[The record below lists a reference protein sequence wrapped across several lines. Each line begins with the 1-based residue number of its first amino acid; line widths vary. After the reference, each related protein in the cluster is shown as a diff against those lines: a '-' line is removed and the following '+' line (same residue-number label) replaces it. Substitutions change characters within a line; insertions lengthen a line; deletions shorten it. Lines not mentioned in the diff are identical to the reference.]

1 MRWGKARYIKELQ
14 WRLQGLT
21 EQYWQQSSEV
31 ISLRI
36 DKENLER
43 KVEQLQ
49 AIPRPQ
55 EKVR

>member
-14 WRLQGLT
+14 WRLQELT

-49 AIPRPQ
+49 AIPRTQ

>member
-1 MRWGKARYIKELQ
+1 MRWSKRRIIRDLQ
-14 WRLQGLT
+14 GRLQELT

-31 ISLRI
+31 MDLRI

-43 KVEQLQ
+43 KVAQLQ
-49 AIPRPQ
+49 AVTRPQ

>member
-1 MRWGKARYIKELQ
+1 MRWRKRRIIQDLQ
-14 WRLQGLT
+14 GRLQELT

-31 ISLRI
+31 MDLRI

-43 KVEQLQ
+43 KVAQLQ
-49 AIPRPQ
+49 AVTRPQ